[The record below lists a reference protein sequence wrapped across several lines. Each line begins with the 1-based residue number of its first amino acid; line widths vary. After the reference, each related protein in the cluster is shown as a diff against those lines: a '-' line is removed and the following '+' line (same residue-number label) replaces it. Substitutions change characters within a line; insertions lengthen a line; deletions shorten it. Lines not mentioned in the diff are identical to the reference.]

1 MPHTTRAGLDCTEL
15 LPTGDTEMV
24 VVYCHGFGA
33 PGDDLVPL
41 GAEIAR
47 AVPSLGQSA
56 RFVFPQGPLSLE
68 SLGWGD
74 ARAWWMIDMAK
85 LQLAQQTGQLRDLR
99 SERPIGMPEA
109 RDQLVQLL
117 IELQAET
124 GVPWSKFVLGGFS
137 QGAMI
142 TVETLRHLPE
152 RIGGAILFS
161 GTLIN
166 ESEWKQPSKN
176 LRGLPVMQSHGRSDV
191 ILPYSLSLELKALL
205 EEQGAIVQFVEFSG
219 GHAIP
224 QPAMQAALGL
234 LQQVL
239 GSRPE

>member
-1 MPHTTRAGLDCTEL
+1 MPHTTHASLDCTEF
-15 LPTGDTEMV
+15 PSRGQTEMV
-24 VVYCHGFGA
+24 VVICHGFGA

-41 GAEIAR
+41 GSELGR
-47 AVPSLGQSA
+47 AVPQLAQSA
-56 RFVFPQGPLSLE
+56 RFVFPQAPLSLD

-99 SERPIGMPEA
+99 SERPVGMPEA

-137 QGAMI
+137 QGAML
-142 TVETLRHLPE
+142 TVETLRHLPQ
-152 RIGGAILFS
+152 RLGGAILFS

-166 ESEWKQPSKN
+166 EAEWRVPSPLLK
-176 LRGLPVMQSHGRSDV
+176 GLPVVQSHGRSDV

-224 QPAMQAALGL
+224 QPALKAALGL
-234 LQQVL
+234 LQQVIDL
-239 GSRPE
+239 

>member
-1 MPHTTRAGLDCTEL
+1 MIYTHHAGLDCCEL
-15 LPTGDTEMV
+15 ASREKTEMV
-24 VVYCHGFGA
+24 VIICHGFGA

-41 GAEIAR
+41 GSELGR
-47 AVPSLGQSA
+47 AMPKLAQSA
-56 RFVFPQGPLSLE
+56 RFVFPQAPLSLE
-68 SLGWGD
+68 GLGWGD

-99 SERPIGMPEA
+99 SERPVGLPEA

-137 QGAMI
+137 QGAML
-142 TVETLRHLPE
+142 TVETLRHFPE
-152 RIGGAILFS
+152 RLGGAILFS

-166 ESEWKQPSKN
+166 EAEWRLPVPQW
-176 LRGLPVMQSHGRSDV
+176 RGLPIVQSHGRSDV

-224 QPAMQAALGL
+224 QPALKAAIGL

-239 GSRPE
+239 GTRSK